1 MAAKRRRMATPGRGS
16 AHAWPWPR
24 IVLAALMLLA
34 AGIVLLQFWYF
45 CKVVWYSMQ
54 PPHSTP
60 IMRAAMRELRA
71 SQPDA
76 ALRYEWVD
84 YGRIGTALK
93 RAVVAAEDANFTQH
107 NGVEWDAIR
116 AAWEHNQRLA
126 ERLAAGEAAPRQSL
140 RGGSTITQQLA
151 KNLFLS
157 NSRSYF
163 RKGQELIITW
173 MIEHVMSK
181 ERILEL
187 YLNVAEWGVGVF
199 GAQAAARHHFKT
211 DAGRLS
217 SQQAAQLAARLPNPR
232 FYDQRGAT
240 RYLNSRTQTLM
251 SRMRQV
257 HIP

>member
-1 MAAKRRRMATPGRGS
+1 MASVRRRMATRGR
-16 AHAWPWPR
+16 AAPRDWPWPR
-24 IVLAALMLLA
+24 IVLAVCLLLA

-54 PPHSTP
+54 PPQSTP
-60 IMRAAMRELRA
+60 IMRAAMRELRT

-76 ALRYEWVD
+76 VLRYEWVD
-84 YGRIGTALK
+84 YGNISTALK

-107 NGVEWDAIR
+107 NGVEWAAIR

-126 ERLAAGEAAPRQSL
+126 SGVAPSRQPM

-157 NSRSYF
+157 NSRSYT

-173 MIEHVMSK
+173 MLEHVMSK

-211 DAGRLS
+211 DAARLGN
-217 SQQAAQLAARLPNPR
+217 QQAAQLAARLPNPR
-232 FYDQRGAT
+232 FYDQRGST

-251 SRMRQV
+251 SRMRLVQ
-257 HIP
+257 IP

>member
-1 MAAKRRRMATPGRGS
+1 MAGARRRMATRGRNAQRWS
-16 AHAWPWPR
+16 WPR
-24 IVLAALMLLA
+24 LVLAAGMLLA
-34 AGIVLLQFWYF
+34 IGVVLLQFWYF
-45 CKVVWYSMQ
+45 CKVVWYNMQ
-54 PPHSTP
+54 PPQSTP
-60 IMRAAMRELRA
+60 IMRAAMRDLRA
-71 SQPDA
+71 QQPDA
-76 ALRYEWVD
+76 VLRYEWVD
-84 YGRIGTALK
+84 YGQISPALK

-107 NGVEWDAIR
+107 NGVEWAAIR

-126 ERLAAGEAAPRQSL
+126 AEDAPRQTI

-157 NSRSYF
+157 NSRSYV

-173 MIEHVMSK
+173 MLEHVMSK

-199 GAQAAARHHFKT
+199 GAQAAAQHHFKT
-211 DAGRLS
+211 DAARLGN
-217 SQQAAQLAARLPNPR
+217 QQAAQLAARLPNPR
-232 FYDQRGAT
+232 YYDQRPPT